1 MADLGQ
7 GVHAALVRPRV
18 PRLILVVCLF
28 VSFYVSFYVV
38 FLSLTSVALITSV
51 QSSARIRGLKPDFRV
66 KIFVFLSRHNTWQWT
81 CFCDLQSDNNHSQ
94 NKFNLCCCWSIYI
107 PKKFAKQLGFP
118 LFAEIKFSRFNLTW
132 RTAAKEV
139 NLHTA
144 QEDKLFK
151 VGRQSREKWRDFH
164 PQDVIWGILPTP
176 CTTLLSEVIVWKF
189 RPAHASIYPSGI
201 VNIFCAAPR

>member
-1 MADLGQ
+1 MFL
-7 GVHAALVRPRV
+7 
-18 PRLILVVCLF
+18 C
-28 VSFYVSFYVV
+28 
-38 FLSLTSVALITSV
+38 LSLASVALITSV

-66 KIFVFLSRHNTWQWT
+66 KIFLFLSRHNRWQWT
-81 CFCDLQSDNNHSQ
+81 CFCDLQSDNHSQ

-144 QEDKLFK
+144 QEDKLFQ
-151 VGRQSREKWRDFH
+151 VGRQSSEKWRDFH
-164 PQDVIWGILPTP
+164 LGNPTHP
-176 CTTLLSEVIVWKF
+176 MHNPTTQWSNCVEIPAGTRVYISVWHCQHFLRSSPLIDSFHCPTKQRWAGADTCQRRYRCQGYF
-189 RPAHASIYPSGI
+189 T
-201 VNIFCAAPR
+201 N